1 MTGRERGTIAERV
14 PDRPL
19 DRMTIDGIEVL
30 SYVKDLAPS
39 STFKGKRAA
48 MVVFSRY
55 PADERVRRA
64 AHALTAE
71 GLSVDLICLAEEGA
85 PKHEAIC
92 GIEVRRLPIVHRR
105 GNKLS
110 YAYNYCAFILMS
122 SIILA
127 VRSLKRRYDLVYI
140 HNMPDVLVVSA
151 LIPKALGAK
160 VVLDLHDPMPE
171 LMSTIFGVDKE
182 SLGVRLIKRL
192 EKWSIARSDLVIT
205 VNLTCRRLF
214 AARSCSPEKI
224 GVVMNSPDHQIFPLR
239 TPQLRP
245 TPDGGPAKRFVIMYH
260 GSLVHRNGLDLAVLA
275 LAQVRLRVPTAE
287 LRIYGQRN
295 LFLEQVMAEAHTK
308 GLKDC
313 VHYLGPKTLPELVRE
328 IDDCDVGL
336 IPNHRNAFTEI
347 NTPTRI
353 FEYLV
358 LGKPVIAPRTP
369 GIEDYFG
376 ADSLLFFESGDAASL
391 ARQIEYVYLHPSTAV
406 KTVERGQ
413 KVLLAHTWPRER
425 RVLLDLVSGLLNGG

>member
-1 MTGRERGTIAERV
+1 MTV
-14 PDRPL
+14 PG
-19 DRMTIDGIEVL
+19 MEAL
-30 SYVKDLAPS
+30 SYAEGSAS
-39 STFKGKRAA
+39 SSRFKGKRAA

-71 GLSVDLICLAEEGA
+71 GLSVDLICLAEKGTRK
-85 PKHEAIC
+85 PEAIC
-92 GIEVRRLPIVHRR
+92 GLDVCRLPIVHRR
-105 GNKLS
+105 GSKLT

-127 VRSLKRRYDLVYI
+127 VRSLRRRYDLVYI
-140 HNMPDVLVVSA
+140 HNMPDVLVATA
-151 LIPKALGAK
+151 LVPKALGAK

-171 LMSTIFGVDKE
+171 LMTTIYGIDKE

-205 VNLTCRRLF
+205 VNLACRDLF

-224 GVVMNSPDHQIFPLR
+224 GVVMNSPDHEIFPLR
-239 TPQLRP
+239 TPQLRS
-245 TPDGGPAKRFVIMYH
+245 TSGDSPAKRCVIMYH
-260 GSLVHRNGLDLAVLA
+260 GSLVHRNGLDLAVEA

-287 LRIYGQRN
+287 LRIYGARN
-295 LFLEQVMAEAHTK
+295 PFLEQVMAEAHAK
-308 GLKDC
+308 GLQDC

-328 IDDCDVGL
+328 IDDCDIGV

-358 LGKPVIAPRTP
+358 LGKPVIAPRTR

-391 ARQIEYVYLHPSTAV
+391 ARQIEYVYLHPAAAV

-413 KVLLAHTWPRER
+413 KVLLTHTWPREK
-425 RVLLDLVSGLLNGG
+425 RVLLDLVSRLLSGA